1 MNSTVSA
8 LVDQQPST
16 IGPTSSDINPLIQSY
31 DTRYMVPYLSGA
43 YIVEALPTLGPWGTP
58 YWMQG
63 IPLQTCNMNAITA
76 PHPQQ
81 RSSMTHIVRGTQQA
95 GQVAFGQA
103 PTKGIY
109 TGVEGSC

>member
-1 MNSTVSA
+1 MNKFDSA

-31 DTRYMVPYLSGA
+31 NTRYMTPYLSGA
-43 YIVEALPTLGPWGTP
+43 HIIEALPTLGPFGVP
-58 YWMQG
+58 YWIQG
-63 IPLQTCNMNAITA
+63 IPPQTCNMNAITA

-81 RSSMTHIVRGTQQA
+81 RSSMTHIVRPTRQA

-103 PTKGIY
+103 PTRGIY